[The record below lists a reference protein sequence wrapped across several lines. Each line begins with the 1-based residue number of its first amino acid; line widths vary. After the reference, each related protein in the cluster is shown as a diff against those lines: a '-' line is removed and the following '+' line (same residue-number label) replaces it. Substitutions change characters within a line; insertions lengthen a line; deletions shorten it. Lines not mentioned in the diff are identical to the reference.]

1 MKTKKIIA
9 LLACLCLTTGCASA
23 AFAETVPTA
32 PSMTARAGDPAA
44 SRLSLS
50 DLVAQEILT
59 QETADAITA
68 YLTENPITPPDGQPD
83 EAANG
88 QQPGGGSDAQ
98 QPGNAPSG
106 ENTQQPDGNGQ
117 QPNGAPGGQPGEAP
131 NGQQPGGSSDA
142 QQPGNSSDAQQ
153 PSGQPDGAPNGQP
166 AEAPNGQPA
175 EAPNGQQPDGGSD
188 AQQPG
193 NAPSGENTQQPDG
206 NGQQPDGGSDAQQPG
221 NSSDAQQPSGQ
232 PAEAPNGQQPDGG
245 SDAQQPGNAP
255 SGENTQQPDGNGQ
268 QPNGAPGGQPGE
280 APNGQQPGGSSDA
293 QQPGGTPD
301 GQPGFSA
308 DAVDRLALEVL
319 LENEIITQDEYDAI
333 AALLPEDSENGMPSG
348 QQPGSAPGGQPGNGT
363 PDGGAPGGAPGG
375 MSGQPDSY
383 DAARSLS
390 EDAAI
395 SGETLESTGTDENA
409 LLVTG
414 GTVSVDGATVTRA
427 SDDST
432 GGDASSFYGVGAA
445 ILVTGGTVSVDGAT
459 VTRASDDS
467 AGDDAS
473 SFYGVG
479 AAILATGG
487 TLTVSNS
494 EITTDANGGAG
505 VFAYGDAVVTV
516 SDATIATSKD
526 TSGGVHVA
534 GGGTLYASDLTVTT
548 EGASSAAV
556 RSDRGG
562 GTLVVD
568 GGSYTASGSG
578 SPAVYVTADVTLSN
592 AALTATGSE
601 ALCLEGLNSVLLT
614 DCDLT
619 GDMPDQDQNDTTW
632 TVILY
637 QSMSGDSEVGK
648 GTFTMEG
655 GSLTSL
661 NGGLFYTTNT
671 ESEFSLRNVTLT
683 ADDDSEFLLRCT
695 GNANRRDWGQTGAN
709 GADCTFTAA
718 EQTMDGDVIWDS
730 ISNLGLNLT
739 EGSVL
744 TGAILDD
751 ESCAGEGGD
760 GACALTIDAASKW
773 IVTGDSVLTTLSCD
787 GEIVDADGRA
797 VTLAAS
803 DGTVLSEG
811 TSACTVTIL
820 SGELA

>member
-9 LLACLCLTTGCASA
+9 LFACLCLTTGCASA

-32 PSMTARAGDPAA
+32 PSMTAPAGDPAA
-44 SRLSLS
+44 NRLSLS
-50 DLVAQEILT
+50 DLVAQGIIT

-68 YLTENPITPPDGQPD
+68 YLTENPITPPDGQPGG
-83 EAANG
+83 APNG
-88 QQPGGGSDAQ
+88 QQPGGSSDAQ

-106 ENTQQPDGNGQ
+106 ENTQQPGGNGQ

-131 NGQQPGGSSDA
+131 NGQQPGG
-142 QQPGNSSDAQQ
+142 
-153 PSGQPDGAPNGQP
+153 NG
-166 AEAPNGQPA
+166 
-175 EAPNGQQPDGGSD
+175 
-188 AQQPG
+188 
-193 NAPSGENTQQPDG
+193 
-206 NGQQPDGGSDAQQPG
+206 
-221 NSSDAQQPSGQ
+221 
-232 PAEAPNGQQPDGG
+232 
-245 SDAQQPGNAP
+245 
-255 SGENTQQPDGNGQ
+255 
-268 QPNGAPGGQPGE
+268 
-280 APNGQQPGGSSDA
+280 QPGGS
-293 QQPGGTPD
+293 T
-301 GQPGFSA
+301 
-308 DAVDRLALEVL
+308 DAVDLLTLETL

-333 AALLPEDSENGMPSG
+333 AALLPEDSGNGML
-348 QQPGSAPGGQPGNGT
+348 GSAPDGQPGNGGSSDAQQ
-363 PDGGAPGGAPGG
+363 PGGAPDGQPGG

-395 SGETLESTGTDENA
+395 SGETIESTGTDENA

-414 GTVSVDGATVTRA
+414 GAVSVDGATVTRA

-445 ILVTGGTVSVDGAT
+445 IL
-459 VTRASDDS
+459 
-467 AGDDAS
+467 
-473 SFYGVG
+473 
-479 AAILATGG
+479 ATGG

-494 EITTDANGGAG
+494 TITTDANGGAG

-516 SDATIATSKD
+516 SDATISTSGD

-534 GGGTLYASDLTVTT
+534 GGGALYASNLTVTT

-568 GGSYTASGSG
+568 GGSYAASGSG

-648 GTFTMEG
+648 GAFTMEG

-683 ADDDSEFLLRCT
+683 AADDSEFLLRCT
-695 GNANRRDWGQTGAN
+695 GNANRRGWGQTGAN

-730 ISNLGLNLT
+730 ISNLSLNLT

-787 GEIVDADGRA
+787 GEIVDADGSA

-811 TSACTVTIL
+811 TSAYTVTIL

>member
-9 LLACLCLTTGCASA
+9 LFACLCLTTGCASA

-32 PSMTARAGDPAA
+32 PSMTAPAGDPAA
-44 SRLSLS
+44 NRLSLS
-50 DLVAQEILT
+50 DLVAQGIIT

-68 YLTENPITPPDGQPD
+68 YLTENPITPPDGQPGGAPNGQQPNGNGQQPNGAPGGQPG
-83 EAANG
+83 EVPNG
-88 QQPGGGSDAQ
+88 QQPGGSSDAQ
-98 QPGNAPSG
+98 QPGNAPSGENTQQPDGNGQQPNGAPGGQPGGAPNGQQPGGSSDAQQSGNAPSG

-131 NGQQPGGSSDA
+131 NGQQPGG
-142 QQPGNSSDAQQ
+142 
-153 PSGQPDGAPNGQP
+153 NGL
-166 AEAPNGQPA
+166 
-175 EAPNGQQPDGGSD
+175 
-188 AQQPG
+188 
-193 NAPSGENTQQPDG
+193 
-206 NGQQPDGGSDAQQPG
+206 
-221 NSSDAQQPSGQ
+221 
-232 PAEAPNGQQPDGG
+232 
-245 SDAQQPGNAP
+245 
-255 SGENTQQPDGNGQ
+255 
-268 QPNGAPGGQPGE
+268 
-280 APNGQQPGGSSDA
+280 
-293 QQPGGTPD
+293 
-301 GQPGFSA
+301 PGFST
-308 DAVDRLALEVL
+308 DAVDLLTLETL

-333 AALLPEDSENGMPSG
+333 AALLPEDSGNGMPG
-348 QQPGSAPGGQPGNGT
+348 GAPDGQPGNGGSSDAQQ
-363 PDGGAPGGAPGG
+363 PGGAPDGQPGG

-383 DAARSLS
+383 DAVRSLS

-395 SGETLESTGTDENA
+395 SGETIESTGTDENA

-445 ILVTGGTVSVDGAT
+445 IL
-459 VTRASDDS
+459 
-467 AGDDAS
+467 
-473 SFYGVG
+473 
-479 AAILATGG
+479 ATGG
-487 TLTVSNS
+487 TLTFSNS
-494 EITTDANGGAG
+494 TITTDANGGAG

-516 SDATIATSKD
+516 SDATIATSKG

-534 GGGTLYASDLTVTT
+534 GGGALYASNLTVTT
-548 EGASSAAV
+548 EGASSATV

-683 ADDDSEFLLRCT
+683 AADDSEFLLRCT
-695 GNANRRDWGQTGAN
+695 GNANQRGWGQTGAN
-709 GADCTFTAA
+709 GADCTFIAA

-730 ISNLGLNLT
+730 ISNLSLNLT

-760 GACALTIDAASKW
+760 GACALTIDATSKW

-787 GEIVDADGRA
+787 GEIVDADGSA

-820 SGELA
+820 SGEMA

>member
-9 LLACLCLTTGCASA
+9 LFACLCLTTGCASA

-32 PSMTARAGDPAA
+32 PSMTAPAGDPAA
-44 SRLSLS
+44 NRLSLS
-50 DLVAQEILT
+50 DLVAQGIIT

-68 YLTENPITPPDGQPD
+68 YLTENPITPPDGQP
-83 EAANG
+83 G
-88 QQPGGGSDAQ
+88 
-98 QPGNAPSG
+98 
-106 ENTQQPDGNGQ
+106 
-117 QPNGAPGGQPGEAP
+117 
-131 NGQQPGGSSDA
+131 
-142 QQPGNSSDAQQ
+142 
-153 PSGQPDGAPNGQP
+153 GAPN
-166 AEAPNGQPA
+166 
-175 EAPNGQQPDGGSD
+175 
-188 AQQPG
+188 
-193 NAPSGENTQQPDG
+193 
-206 NGQQPDGGSDAQQPG
+206 
-221 NSSDAQQPSGQ
+221 
-232 PAEAPNGQQPDGG
+232 
-245 SDAQQPGNAP
+245 
-255 SGENTQQPDGNGQ
+255 
-268 QPNGAPGGQPGE
+268 GQPGE

-293 QQPGGTPD
+293 QQPGGAPD
-301 GQPGFSA
+301 DQPGFST
-308 DAVDRLALEVL
+308 DAVDRFTLEAL

-333 AALLPEDSENGMPSG
+333 AALLPEDSGNGMPGG

-363 PDGGAPGGAPGG
+363 PDGGAPGG

-395 SGETLESTGTDENA
+395 SGETIESTGTDENA

-445 ILVTGGTVSVDGAT
+445 IL
-459 VTRASDDS
+459 
-467 AGDDAS
+467 
-473 SFYGVG
+473 
-479 AAILATGG
+479 ATGG

-494 EITTDANGGAG
+494 TITTDANGGAG

-516 SDATIATSKD
+516 SGATISTSGD

-534 GGGTLYASDLTVTT
+534 GGGALYASNLTVTT

-683 ADDDSEFLLRCT
+683 AADDSEFLLRCT
-695 GNANRRDWGQTGAN
+695 GNANQRGWGQTGAN

-718 EQTMDGDVIWDS
+718 EQTMDGNVIWDS
-730 ISNLGLNLT
+730 ISNLDLNLT

-787 GEIVDADGRA
+787 GEIVDTDGRA

-811 TSACTVTIL
+811 TSAYTVTVL

>member
-9 LLACLCLTTGCASA
+9 LFACLCLTTGCASA

-32 PSMTARAGDPAA
+32 PSMTAPAGDPAA
-44 SRLSLS
+44 NRLSLS
-50 DLVAQEILT
+50 DLVAQGIIT

-68 YLTENPITPPDGQPD
+68 YLTENPITPPNGQPGGAPNGQQPG
-83 EAANG
+83 EAPNG
-88 QQPGGGSDAQ
+88 QQPGGSSDAQ

-142 QQPGNSSDAQQ
+142 QQPGNV
-153 PSGQPDGAPNGQP
+153 
-166 AEAPNGQPA
+166 
-175 EAPNGQQPDGGSD
+175 
-188 AQQPG
+188 
-193 NAPSGENTQQPDG
+193 PSGENP
-206 NGQQPDGGSDAQQPG
+206 QQPG
-221 NSSDAQQPSGQ
+221 
-232 PAEAPNGQQPDGG
+232 
-245 SDAQQPGNAP
+245 
-255 SGENTQQPDGNGQ
+255 GNGQ

-293 QQPGGTPD
+293 QQPGGAPD
-301 GQPGFSA
+301 GGQPGFST
-308 DAVDRLALEVL
+308 DAVDLLTLETL

-333 AALLPEDSENGMPSG
+333 AALLPEDSGNGM
-348 QQPGSAPGGQPGNGT
+348 PGSAPNGQPGNGGSSDAQQ
-363 PDGGAPGGAPGG
+363 PGGAPDGQPSGMSGQPGG

-395 SGETLESTGTDENA
+395 SGETIESTGTDENA

-414 GTVSVDGATVTRA
+414 GTISVDGATVTRA

-445 ILVTGGTVSVDGAT
+445 IL
-459 VTRASDDS
+459 
-467 AGDDAS
+467 
-473 SFYGVG
+473 
-479 AAILATGG
+479 ATGG

-494 EITTDANGGAG
+494 TITTDANGGAG

-534 GGGTLYASDLTVTT
+534 GGGALCASNLTVTT

-683 ADDDSEFLLRCT
+683 AADDSEFLLRCT
-695 GNANRRDWGQTGAN
+695 GNANRRGWGQTGAN

-760 GACALTIDAASKW
+760 GACALTIDATSKW

-787 GEIVDADGRA
+787 GEIVDADGSA

-811 TSACTVTIL
+811 TSTCTVTIL
-820 SGELA
+820 SGKLA

>member
-9 LLACLCLTTGCASA
+9 LFACLCLTTGCASA

-32 PSMTARAGDPAA
+32 PSMTAPAGDPAA
-44 SRLSLS
+44 NRLSLS
-50 DLVAQEILT
+50 DLVAQGIIT

-68 YLTENPITPPDGQPD
+68 YLTENPITPP
-83 EAANG
+83 N
-88 QQPGGGSDAQ
+88 
-98 QPGNAPSG
+98 
-106 ENTQQPDGNGQ
+106 
-117 QPNGAPGGQPGEAP
+117 GQPG
-131 NGQQPGGSSDA
+131 
-142 QQPGNSSDAQQ
+142 
-153 PSGQPDGAPNGQP
+153 GAPNGR
-166 AEAPNGQPA
+166 
-175 EAPNGQQPDGGSD
+175 
-188 AQQPG
+188 
-193 NAPSGENTQQPDG
+193 
-206 NGQQPDGGSDAQQPG
+206 
-221 NSSDAQQPSGQ
+221 
-232 PAEAPNGQQPDGG
+232 
-245 SDAQQPGNAP
+245 
-255 SGENTQQPDGNGQ
+255 
-268 QPNGAPGGQPGE
+268 PGE

-293 QQPGGTPD
+293 QQPGGAPD
-301 GQPGFSA
+301 GQPGFST
-308 DAVDRLALEVL
+308 DAVDRFTLEAL

-333 AALLPEDSENGMPSG
+333 AALLPEDSGNGM
-348 QQPGSAPGGQPGNGT
+348 PGGQPGNGGSSDAQQPGGA
-363 PDGGAPGGAPGG
+363 PDGAPGGQPGG

-395 SGETLESTGTDENA
+395 SGETIESTGTDENA

-432 GGDASSFYGVGAA
+432 GG
-445 ILVTGGTVSVDGAT
+445 
-459 VTRASDDS
+459 
-467 AGDDAS
+467 DAS

-534 GGGTLYASDLTVTT
+534 GGGALYASNLTVTT

-683 ADDDSEFLLRCT
+683 AADDSEFLLRCT
-695 GNANRRDWGQTGAN
+695 GNANQRGWGQTGAN
-709 GADCTFTAA
+709 GADCTFSAA

-730 ISNLGLNLT
+730 ISNLSLNLT

-787 GEIVDADGRA
+787 GEIVDADGSA

-811 TSACTVTIL
+811 TSAYTVTVL

>member
-9 LLACLCLTTGCASA
+9 LFACLCLTTGCASA

-32 PSMTARAGDPAA
+32 PSMTAPAGDPAA
-44 SRLSLS
+44 NRLSLS
-50 DLVAQEILT
+50 DLVAQGIIT
-59 QETADAITA
+59 QETADAITE
-68 YLTENPITPPDGQPD
+68 YLTENPITPPDGQP
-83 EAANG
+83 
-88 QQPGGGSDAQ
+88 GGG
-98 QPGNAPSG
+98 AP
-106 ENTQQPDGNGQ
+106 N
-117 QPNGAPGGQPGEAP
+117 GQPGEAP
-131 NGQQPGGSSDA
+131 NGQQPDGGSSGENA
-142 QQPGNSSDAQQ
+142 QQPGD
-153 PSGQPDGAPNGQP
+153 
-166 AEAPNGQPA
+166 
-175 EAPNGQQPDGGSD
+175 
-188 AQQPG
+188 
-193 NAPSGENTQQPDG
+193 APS
-206 NGQQPDGGSDAQQPG
+206 
-221 NSSDAQQPSGQ
+221 
-232 PAEAPNGQQPDGG
+232 
-245 SDAQQPGNAP
+245 
-255 SGENTQQPDGNGQ
+255 
-268 QPNGAPGGQPGE
+268 GQPGE
-280 APNGQQPGGSSDA
+280 APNGQQPNGSSGENA
-293 QQPGGTPD
+293 QQPGDAPD
-301 GQPGFSA
+301 GQPGFST
-308 DAVDRLALEVL
+308 DAVDRFTLEIL

-333 AALLPEDSENGMPSG
+333 AALLPEDSGNGM
-348 QQPGSAPGGQPGNGT
+348 PGSAPDGQPDNGGSSDAQQPGGA
-363 PDGGAPGGAPGG
+363 PDGSAPDGQPGGAPGGQPGG

-383 DAARSLS
+383 DAVQSLS

-395 SGETLESTGTDENA
+395 SGETIESTGTDENA
-409 LLVTG
+409 LLITG
-414 GTVSVDGATVTRA
+414 GTVTADNATVTRA
-427 SDDST
+427 SEDST
-432 GGDASSFYGVGAA
+432 GG
-445 ILVTGGTVSVDGAT
+445 
-459 VTRASDDS
+459 
-467 AGDDAS
+467 DAS

-516 SDATIATSKD
+516 SDTTVSTSKD

-534 GGGTLYASDLTVTT
+534 GGGTLYANNLTVTT

-568 GGSYTASGSG
+568 GGSYTSSGSG

-601 ALCLEGLNSVLLT
+601 ALCLEGLNSVSLT

-683 ADDDSEFLLRCT
+683 AADDSEFLLRCT
-695 GNANRRDWGQTGAN
+695 GNANQRGWGQTGAN

-730 ISNLGLNLT
+730 ISNLDLNLT

-760 GACALTIDAASKW
+760 GACELTIDATSKW
-773 IVTGDSVLTTLSCD
+773 IVTGDSVLTTLSCA
-787 GEIVDADGRA
+787 GEIVDADGNA
-797 VTLAAS
+797 VTLIAS

-811 TSACTVTIL
+811 TSAYTVTVL

>member
-1 MKTKKIIA
+1 MKTKKLIA
-9 LLACLCLTTGCASA
+9 LFACLCLTTGCASA

-32 PSMTARAGDPAA
+32 PSMTAPAGDPAA
-44 SRLSLS
+44 NRLSLS
-50 DLVAQEILT
+50 DLVAQGIIT

-68 YLTENPITPPDGQPD
+68 YLTENPITPPDGQPGGAPNGQPG
-83 EAANG
+83 EAPNG
-88 QQPGGGSDAQ
+88 QQPNGSSDAQ
-98 QPGNAPSG
+98 QPGENA
-106 ENTQQPDGNGQ
+106 QQPG
-117 QPNGAPGGQPGEAP
+117 GAPGGQPGEAP

-142 QQPGNSSDAQQ
+142 QQPGENAQQ
-153 PSGQPDGAPNGQP
+153 LGGA
-166 AEAPNGQPA
+166 
-175 EAPNGQQPDGGSD
+175 
-188 AQQPG
+188 
-193 NAPSGENTQQPDG
+193 
-206 NGQQPDGGSDAQQPG
+206 
-221 NSSDAQQPSGQ
+221 
-232 PAEAPNGQQPDGG
+232 
-245 SDAQQPGNAP
+245 
-255 SGENTQQPDGNGQ
+255 
-268 QPNGAPGGQPGE
+268 
-280 APNGQQPGGSSDA
+280 
-293 QQPGGTPD
+293 PD
-301 GQPGFSA
+301 GQPGFST
-308 DAVDRLALEVL
+308 DAVDRFTFEAL
-319 LENEIITQDEYDAI
+319 LENEIITQNEYDAI
-333 AALLPEDSENGMPSG
+333 AALLPEDSGSGMPG
-348 QQPGSAPGGQPGNGT
+348 GAPDSQPGNGGSSDAQQ
-363 PDGGAPGGAPGG
+363 PGGAPGGQPGG

-395 SGETLESTGTDENA
+395 SGETIESTGTDENA

-445 ILVTGGTVSVDGAT
+445 IL
-459 VTRASDDS
+459 
-467 AGDDAS
+467 
-473 SFYGVG
+473 
-479 AAILATGG
+479 ATGG
-487 TLTVSNS
+487 TLTVSDS

-516 SDATIATSKD
+516 SDTTISTSKD

-534 GGGTLYASDLTVTT
+534 GGGALYASNLTVTT

-683 ADDDSEFLLRCT
+683 AADDSEFLLRCT
-695 GNANRRDWGQTGAN
+695 GNANRRGWGQTGAN
-709 GADCTFTAA
+709 GADCTFTVA

-730 ISNLGLNLT
+730 ISNLDLNLT

-797 VTLAAS
+797 VPLAAS

-811 TSACTVTIL
+811 TSAYTVTIL

>member
-9 LLACLCLTTGCASA
+9 LFACLCLTTGCASA

-50 DLVAQEILT
+50 DLVAQGIIT

-68 YLTENPITPPDGQPD
+68 YLTEIPITPPDGQPGGAPNGQPG
-83 EAANG
+83 EVPNG
-88 QQPGGGSDAQ
+88 QQPGGSSDAQ
-98 QPGNAPSG
+98 QSGNAPSG

-142 QQPGNSSDAQQ
+142 QQ
-153 PSGQPDGAPNGQP
+153 
-166 AEAPNGQPA
+166 
-175 EAPNGQQPDGGSD
+175 
-188 AQQPG
+188 
-193 NAPSGENTQQPDG
+193 SGEN
-206 NGQQPDGGSDAQQPG
+206 
-221 NSSDAQQPSGQ
+221 
-232 PAEAPNGQQPDGG
+232 
-245 SDAQQPGNAP
+245 
-255 SGENTQQPDGNGQ
+255 
-268 QPNGAPGGQPGE
+268 
-280 APNGQQPGGSSDA
+280 A
-293 QQPGGTPD
+293 QQPGGAPD
-301 GQPGFSA
+301 GGLPGFST
-308 DAVDRLALEVL
+308 DAVDLLTLEAL
-319 LENEIITQDEYDAI
+319 LENEIITQDEYDTI
-333 AALLPEDSENGMPSG
+333 AALLPEDSGNGM
-348 QQPGSAPGGQPGNGT
+348 PGSAPDGQ
-363 PDGGAPGGAPGG
+363 PGG

-395 SGETLESTGTDENA
+395 SGETIESTGTDENA

-414 GTVSVDGATVTRA
+414 GAVSVDGATVTRA

-445 ILVTGGTVSVDGAT
+445 IL
-459 VTRASDDS
+459 
-467 AGDDAS
+467 
-473 SFYGVG
+473 
-479 AAILATGG
+479 ATGG

-494 EITTDANGGAG
+494 TITTDANGGAG

-516 SDATIATSKD
+516 SDATISTSGD

-534 GGGTLYASDLTVTT
+534 GGGALYASNLTVTT

-637 QSMSGDSEVGK
+637 QSMSGDSELGK

-683 ADDDSEFLLRCT
+683 AADDSEFLLRCT
-695 GNANRRDWGQTGAN
+695 GNANRRGWGQTGAN

-730 ISNLGLNLT
+730 ISNLSLNLT

-787 GEIVDADGRA
+787 GEIVDADGSA

-811 TSACTVTIL
+811 TSAYTVTVL

>member
-9 LLACLCLTTGCASA
+9 LFACLCLTTGCASA

-32 PSMTARAGDPAA
+32 PSMTAPAGDPAA
-44 SRLSLS
+44 NRLSLS
-50 DLVAQEILT
+50 DLVAQGIIT

-68 YLTENPITPPDGQPD
+68 YLTENPITPPDGQPGG
-83 EAANG
+83 APNG
-88 QQPGGGSDAQ
+88 QQPGGSSDAQ

-142 QQPGNSSDAQQ
+142 QQPGNV
-153 PSGQPDGAPNGQP
+153 
-166 AEAPNGQPA
+166 
-175 EAPNGQQPDGGSD
+175 
-188 AQQPG
+188 
-193 NAPSGENTQQPDG
+193 PSGENTQQPG
-206 NGQQPDGGSDAQQPG
+206 
-221 NSSDAQQPSGQ
+221 
-232 PAEAPNGQQPDGG
+232 
-245 SDAQQPGNAP
+245 
-255 SGENTQQPDGNGQ
+255 GNGQ

-293 QQPGGTPD
+293 QQPGSAPD
-301 GQPGFSA
+301 GGQPGFST
-308 DAVDRLALEVL
+308 DAVDLLTLETL

-333 AALLPEDSENGMPSG
+333 AALLPEDSGNGMPG
-348 QQPGSAPGGQPGNGT
+348 GAPDGQPGGA
-363 PDGGAPGGAPGG
+363 PDGQPGG

-395 SGETLESTGTDENA
+395 SGETIESTGTDENA

-414 GTVSVDGATVTRA
+414 GA
-427 SDDST
+427 
-432 GGDASSFYGVGAA
+432 
-445 ILVTGGTVSVDGAT
+445 VSVDGAT

-467 AGDDAS
+467 AGGDAS
-473 SFYGVG
+473 SFYGAG

-494 EITTDANGGAG
+494 TITTDANGGAG

-516 SDATIATSKD
+516 SDATISTSGD
-526 TSGGVHVA
+526 ASGGVHVA
-534 GGGTLYASDLTVTT
+534 GGGVLYASNLIVTT

-695 GNANRRDWGQTGAN
+695 GNANRRGWGQTGAN

-730 ISNLGLNLT
+730 ISNLSLNLT

-760 GACALTIDAASKW
+760 GACALTIDATSKW

-811 TSACTVTIL
+811 TSAYTVTIL
-820 SGELA
+820 SGEMA

>member
-9 LLACLCLTTGCASA
+9 LFACLCLTTGCASA

-32 PSMTARAGDPAA
+32 PSMTAPAGDPAA
-44 SRLSLS
+44 NRLSLS
-50 DLVAQEILT
+50 DLVAQGIIT

-68 YLTENPITPPDGQPD
+68 YLTENPITPPDGQP
-83 EAANG
+83 G
-88 QQPGGGSDAQ
+88 
-98 QPGNAPSG
+98 
-106 ENTQQPDGNGQ
+106 
-117 QPNGAPGGQPGEAP
+117 GAPNGQPGEAP
-131 NGQQPGGSSDA
+131 NGQQPDGGSSDA
-142 QQPGNSSDAQQ
+142 QQPGD
-153 PSGQPDGAPNGQP
+153 
-166 AEAPNGQPA
+166 
-175 EAPNGQQPDGGSD
+175 
-188 AQQPG
+188 
-193 NAPSGENTQQPDG
+193 APSGENG
-206 NGQQPDGGSDAQQPG
+206 
-221 NSSDAQQPSGQ
+221 QQPSG
-232 PAEAPNGQQPDGG
+232 APN
-245 SDAQQPGNAP
+245 
-255 SGENTQQPDGNGQ
+255 
-268 QPNGAPGGQPGE
+268 GQPGE
-280 APNGQQPGGSSDA
+280 APNGQQPDGSSGENA
-293 QQPGGTPD
+293 QQPGGAPD
-301 GQPGFSA
+301 GQPGFST
-308 DAVDRLALEVL
+308 DAVDRFTLEAL

-333 AALLPEDSENGMPSG
+333 AALLPEDSGNGMP
-348 QQPGSAPGGQPGNGT
+348 
-363 PDGGAPGGAPGG
+363 GGAPGGMPGG

-383 DAARSLS
+383 DAVQSLS
-390 EDAAI
+390 EDAAL

-414 GTVSVDGATVTRA
+414 GTVSVDSATVTRA

-445 ILVTGGTVSVDGAT
+445 IL
-459 VTRASDDS
+459 
-467 AGDDAS
+467 
-473 SFYGVG
+473 
-479 AAILATGG
+479 ATGG
-487 TLTVSNS
+487 TLTVSDS

-516 SDATIATSKD
+516 SDTTIATSKD

-534 GGGTLYASDLTVTT
+534 GGGTLYANNLTVTT

-568 GGSYTASGSG
+568 GGSYTSSGSG

-601 ALCLEGLNSVLLT
+601 ALCLEGLNSVSLT

-683 ADDDSEFLLRCT
+683 AADDSEFLLRCT
-695 GNANRRDWGQTGAN
+695 GNANRRGWGQTGAN

-730 ISNLGLNLT
+730 ISNLDLNLT

-760 GACALTIDAASKW
+760 GACELTIDATSKW
-773 IVTGDSVLTTLSCD
+773 IVTGDSVLTTLSCA
-787 GEIVDADGRA
+787 GEIVDADGNA
-797 VTLAAS
+797 VTLIAS

-811 TSACTVTIL
+811 TSAYTVTVL

>member
-9 LLACLCLTTGCASA
+9 LFACLCLTTGCASA

-32 PSMTARAGDPAA
+32 PSMTAPAGDPAA
-44 SRLSLS
+44 NRLSLS
-50 DLVAQEILT
+50 DLVAQGIIT

-68 YLTENPITPPDGQPD
+68 YLTENPITPPNGQPGG
-83 EAANG
+83 APNG
-88 QQPGGGSDAQ
+88 QQPGGSSDAQ
-98 QPGNAPSG
+98 QPDNAPSG

-117 QPNGAPGGQPGEAP
+117 QPNGAPDGQPGEAP
-131 NGQQPGGSSDA
+131 NGQQPDGSSDA
-142 QQPGNSSDAQQ
+142 QQPG
-153 PSGQPDGAPNGQP
+153 
-166 AEAPNGQPA
+166 
-175 EAPNGQQPDGGSD
+175 
-188 AQQPG
+188 
-193 NAPSGENTQQPDG
+193 EN
-206 NGQQPDGGSDAQQPG
+206 
-221 NSSDAQQPSGQ
+221 
-232 PAEAPNGQQPDGG
+232 
-245 SDAQQPGNAP
+245 
-255 SGENTQQPDGNGQ
+255 
-268 QPNGAPGGQPGE
+268 
-280 APNGQQPGGSSDA
+280 A
-293 QQPGGTPD
+293 QQPGGAPD
-301 GQPGFSA
+301 GQPGFST
-308 DAVDRLALEVL
+308 DAVDRFTLEAL

-333 AALLPEDSENGMPSG
+333 AALLPEDSGNGM
-348 QQPGSAPGGQPGNGT
+348 PGGQPGNGGSS
-363 PDGGAPGGAPGG
+363 DAQQLGGAPGGQPGG

-383 DAARSLS
+383 DAVRSLS
-390 EDAAI
+390 EEAAI
-395 SGETLESTGTDENA
+395 SGEILESTGTDENA

-414 GTVSVDGATVTRA
+414 GAVSVDGATVTRA

-445 ILVTGGTVSVDGAT
+445 ILAT
-459 VTRASDDS
+459 S
-467 AGDDAS
+467 
-473 SFYGVG
+473 
-479 AAILATGG
+479 G

-494 EITTDANGGAG
+494 TITTDANGGAG

-516 SDATIATSKD
+516 SDATISTSKD

-534 GGGTLYASDLTVTT
+534 GGGALYASNLTVTT

-683 ADDDSEFLLRCT
+683 AAADSEFLLRCT
-695 GNANRRDWGQTGAN
+695 GNANRRGWGQTGAN

-730 ISNLGLNLT
+730 ISNLSLNLT

-787 GEIVDADGRA
+787 GEIVDADGSA

-803 DGTVLSEG
+803 DGPVLSEG
-811 TSACTVTIL
+811 PSAYTVTVL

>member
-9 LLACLCLTTGCASA
+9 LFACLCLTTGCASA

-32 PSMTARAGDPAA
+32 PSMTAPAGDPAA
-44 SRLSLS
+44 NRLSLS
-50 DLVAQEILT
+50 DLVAQGIIT
-59 QETADAITA
+59 QETADAITE
-68 YLTENPITPPDGQPD
+68 YLTENPITPPDGQP
-83 EAANG
+83 
-88 QQPGGGSDAQ
+88 GGG
-98 QPGNAPSG
+98 AP
-106 ENTQQPDGNGQ
+106 N
-117 QPNGAPGGQPGEAP
+117 GQPGEAP
-131 NGQQPGGSSDA
+131 NGQQPDGGSSGENA
-142 QQPGNSSDAQQ
+142 QQPGD
-153 PSGQPDGAPNGQP
+153 
-166 AEAPNGQPA
+166 
-175 EAPNGQQPDGGSD
+175 
-188 AQQPG
+188 
-193 NAPSGENTQQPDG
+193 APS
-206 NGQQPDGGSDAQQPG
+206 
-221 NSSDAQQPSGQ
+221 
-232 PAEAPNGQQPDGG
+232 
-245 SDAQQPGNAP
+245 
-255 SGENTQQPDGNGQ
+255 
-268 QPNGAPGGQPGE
+268 GQPGE
-280 APNGQQPGGSSDA
+280 APNGQQPNGSSGENA
-293 QQPGGTPD
+293 QQPGDAPD
-301 GQPGFSA
+301 GQPGFST
-308 DAVDRLALEVL
+308 DAVDRFTLEIL

-333 AALLPEDSENGMPSG
+333 AALLPEDSGNGM
-348 QQPGSAPGGQPGNGT
+348 PGSAPGGQ
-363 PDGGAPGGAPGG
+363 PGG

-383 DAARSLS
+383 DAVQSLS

-395 SGETLESTGTDENA
+395 SGETIESTGTDENA
-409 LLVTG
+409 LLITG
-414 GTVSVDGATVTRA
+414 GTVTADNATVTRA
-427 SDDST
+427 SEDST
-432 GGDASSFYGVGAA
+432 GG
-445 ILVTGGTVSVDGAT
+445 
-459 VTRASDDS
+459 
-467 AGDDAS
+467 DAS

-516 SDATIATSKD
+516 SDTTVSTSKD

-534 GGGTLYASDLTVTT
+534 GGGTLYANNLTVTT

-601 ALCLEGLNSVLLT
+601 ALCLEGLNSVSLT

-683 ADDDSEFLLRCT
+683 AADDSEFLLRCT
-695 GNANRRDWGQTGAN
+695 GNANQRGWGQTGAN

-730 ISNLGLNLT
+730 ISNLDLNLT

-760 GACALTIDAASKW
+760 GACALTIDATSKW
-773 IVTGDSVLTTLSCD
+773 IVTGDSVLTTLSCA
-787 GEIVDADGRA
+787 GEIVDADGNA
-797 VTLAAS
+797 VTLIAS

-811 TSACTVTIL
+811 TSAYTVTVL

>member
-9 LLACLCLTTGCASA
+9 LFACLCLTTGCASA

-32 PSMTARAGDPAA
+32 PSMTAPAGDPAA
-44 SRLSLS
+44 NRLSLS
-50 DLVAQEILT
+50 DLVAQGIIT

-68 YLTENPITPPDGQPD
+68 YLTENPITPPGGQPGGAPNGQPD
-83 EAANG
+83 EVPNG
-88 QQPGGGSDAQ
+88 QQPGGSSDAQ

-142 QQPGNSSDAQQ
+142 QQPGNA
-153 PSGQPDGAPNGQP
+153 
-166 AEAPNGQPA
+166 
-175 EAPNGQQPDGGSD
+175 PDGGL
-188 AQQPG
+188 
-193 NAPSGENTQQPDG
+193 
-206 NGQQPDGGSDAQQPG
+206 
-221 NSSDAQQPSGQ
+221 
-232 PAEAPNGQQPDGG
+232 
-245 SDAQQPGNAP
+245 
-255 SGENTQQPDGNGQ
+255 
-268 QPNGAPGGQPGE
+268 
-280 APNGQQPGGSSDA
+280 
-293 QQPGGTPD
+293 
-301 GQPGFSA
+301 PGFST
-308 DAVDRLALEVL
+308 DAVDLLTLETL

-333 AALLPEDSENGMPSG
+333 AALLPEDSGNGM
-348 QQPGSAPGGQPGNGT
+348 PGSAPDGQ
-363 PDGGAPGGAPGG
+363 PGG

-383 DAARSLS
+383 DATRSLS

-395 SGETLESTGTDENA
+395 SGETIESTGTDENA

-414 GTVSVDGATVTRA
+414 GAVSVDGATVTRA

-445 ILVTGGTVSVDGAT
+445 IL
-459 VTRASDDS
+459 
-467 AGDDAS
+467 
-473 SFYGVG
+473 
-479 AAILATGG
+479 ATGG

-494 EITTDANGGAG
+494 TITTDANGGAG

-534 GGGTLYASDLTVTT
+534 GGGALCASNLTVTT

-683 ADDDSEFLLRCT
+683 AADDSEFLLRCT
-695 GNANRRDWGQTGAN
+695 GNANRRGWGQTGAN

-730 ISNLGLNLT
+730 ISNLSLNLT

-787 GEIVDADGRA
+787 GEIVDADGSA

-811 TSACTVTIL
+811 TSAYTVTVL

>member
-9 LLACLCLTTGCASA
+9 LFACLCLTTGCASA

-50 DLVAQEILT
+50 DLVAQGIIT

-68 YLTENPITPPDGQPD
+68 YLTEIPITPPDGQPGGAPNGQPG
-83 EAANG
+83 EVPNG
-88 QQPGGGSDAQ
+88 QQPGGSSDAQ
-98 QPGNAPSG
+98 QSGNAPSG

-142 QQPGNSSDAQQ
+142 QQ
-153 PSGQPDGAPNGQP
+153 SGAN
-166 AEAPNGQPA
+166 
-175 EAPNGQQPDGGSD
+175 
-188 AQQPG
+188 
-193 NAPSGENTQQPDG
+193 
-206 NGQQPDGGSDAQQPG
+206 
-221 NSSDAQQPSGQ
+221 
-232 PAEAPNGQQPDGG
+232 
-245 SDAQQPGNAP
+245 
-255 SGENTQQPDGNGQ
+255 
-268 QPNGAPGGQPGE
+268 
-280 APNGQQPGGSSDA
+280 A
-293 QQPGGTPD
+293 QQPGGAPD
-301 GQPGFSA
+301 GGLPGFST
-308 DAVDRLALEVL
+308 DAVDLLTLEAL
-319 LENEIITQDEYDAI
+319 LENEIITQDEYDTI
-333 AALLPEDSENGMPSG
+333 AALLPEDSGNGM
-348 QQPGSAPGGQPGNGT
+348 PGSAPDGQ
-363 PDGGAPGGAPGG
+363 PGG

-395 SGETLESTGTDENA
+395 SGETIESTGTDENA

-414 GTVSVDGATVTRA
+414 GAVSVDGATVTRA

-445 ILVTGGTVSVDGAT
+445 IL
-459 VTRASDDS
+459 
-467 AGDDAS
+467 
-473 SFYGVG
+473 
-479 AAILATGG
+479 ATGG

-494 EITTDANGGAG
+494 TITTDANGGAG

-516 SDATIATSKD
+516 SDATNSTSGD

-534 GGGTLYASDLTVTT
+534 GGGALYASNLTVTT

-637 QSMSGDSEVGK
+637 QSMSGDSELGK

-683 ADDDSEFLLRCT
+683 AADDSEFLLRCT
-695 GNANRRDWGQTGAN
+695 GNANRRGWGQTGAN

-730 ISNLGLNLT
+730 ISNLSLNLT

-787 GEIVDADGRA
+787 GEIVDADGSA

-811 TSACTVTIL
+811 TSAYTVTVL

>member
-1 MKTKKIIA
+1 MKTEKIIA
-9 LLACLCLTTGCASA
+9 LFACLCLTTGCASA

-32 PSMTARAGDPAA
+32 PSMTAPAGDPAA
-44 SRLSLS
+44 NRLSLS
-50 DLVAQEILT
+50 DLVAQGIIT

-68 YLTENPITPPDGQPD
+68 YLTENPITPPGGQPGGAPNGQPD
-83 EAANG
+83 EV
-88 QQPGGGSDAQ
+88 
-98 QPGNAPSG
+98 
-106 ENTQQPDGNGQ
+106 
-117 QPNGAPGGQPGEAP
+117 P

-142 QQPGNSSDAQQ
+142 QQPGNA
-153 PSGQPDGAPNGQP
+153 
-166 AEAPNGQPA
+166 
-175 EAPNGQQPDGGSD
+175 PDGGL
-188 AQQPG
+188 
-193 NAPSGENTQQPDG
+193 
-206 NGQQPDGGSDAQQPG
+206 
-221 NSSDAQQPSGQ
+221 
-232 PAEAPNGQQPDGG
+232 
-245 SDAQQPGNAP
+245 
-255 SGENTQQPDGNGQ
+255 
-268 QPNGAPGGQPGE
+268 
-280 APNGQQPGGSSDA
+280 
-293 QQPGGTPD
+293 
-301 GQPGFSA
+301 PGFST
-308 DAVDRLALEVL
+308 DAVDLLTLETL

-333 AALLPEDSENGMPSG
+333 AALLPEDSGNGM
-348 QQPGSAPGGQPGNGT
+348 PGSAPDGQ
-363 PDGGAPGGAPGG
+363 PGG

-383 DAARSLS
+383 DATRSLS

-395 SGETLESTGTDENA
+395 SGETIESTGTDENA

-414 GTVSVDGATVTRA
+414 GAVSVDGATVTRA

-445 ILVTGGTVSVDGAT
+445 IL
-459 VTRASDDS
+459 
-467 AGDDAS
+467 
-473 SFYGVG
+473 
-479 AAILATGG
+479 ATGG

-494 EITTDANGGAG
+494 TITTDANGGAG

-534 GGGTLYASDLTVTT
+534 GGGALCASNLTVTT

-683 ADDDSEFLLRCT
+683 AADDSEFLLRCT
-695 GNANRRDWGQTGAN
+695 GNANRRGWGQTGAN

-730 ISNLGLNLT
+730 ISNLSLNLT

-773 IVTGDSVLTTLSCD
+773 IVTGDSVLTTLSCE
-787 GEIVDADGRA
+787 GEIVDADGSA

-820 SGELA
+820 SGEMA

>member
-1 MKTKKIIA
+1 MKTEKIIA
-9 LLACLCLTTGCASA
+9 LFACLCLTTGCASA

-32 PSMTARAGDPAA
+32 PSMTAPAGDPAA
-44 SRLSLS
+44 NRLSLS
-50 DLVAQEILT
+50 DLVAQGIIT

-68 YLTENPITPPDGQPD
+68 YLTENPITPPDGQPGG
-83 EAANG
+83 APNG
-88 QQPGGGSDAQ
+88 QQPGGSSDAQQSGNAPSGENTQQPDGNGQQPNGAPGGQPGGAPNGQQPGGSSDAQ

-117 QPNGAPGGQPGEAP
+117 QPNGAPGGQPGEVP

-142 QQPGNSSDAQQ
+142 QQPGNA
-153 PSGQPDGAPNGQP
+153 PDG
-166 AEAPNGQPA
+166 
-175 EAPNGQQPDGGSD
+175 
-188 AQQPG
+188 
-193 NAPSGENTQQPDG
+193 
-206 NGQQPDGGSDAQQPG
+206 
-221 NSSDAQQPSGQ
+221 
-232 PAEAPNGQQPDGG
+232 
-245 SDAQQPGNAP
+245 
-255 SGENTQQPDGNGQ
+255 
-268 QPNGAPGGQPGE
+268 
-280 APNGQQPGGSSDA
+280 
-293 QQPGGTPD
+293 
-301 GQPGFSA
+301 GQPGFST
-308 DAVDRLALEVL
+308 DAVDLLTLETL

-333 AALLPEDSENGMPSG
+333 AALLPEDSGNGMPGSAPDG
-348 QQPGSAPGGQPGNGT
+348 QPGNGGSSDAQQPGSAPDGQPGGMS
-363 PDGGAPGGAPGG
+363 GQPGG

-395 SGETLESTGTDENA
+395 SGETIESTGTDENA

-445 ILVTGGTVSVDGAT
+445 IL
-459 VTRASDDS
+459 
-467 AGDDAS
+467 
-473 SFYGVG
+473 
-479 AAILATGG
+479 ATGG

-494 EITTDANGGAG
+494 TITTDSNGGAG

-516 SDATIATSKD
+516 SDATISTSGD

-534 GGGTLYASDLTVTT
+534 GGGALYASNLTVTT

-683 ADDDSEFLLRCT
+683 AADDSEFLLRCT
-695 GNANRRDWGQTGAN
+695 GNANRRGWGQTGAN

-730 ISNLGLNLT
+730 ISNLSLNLT

-773 IVTGDSVLTTLSCD
+773 IVTGDSVLTTLSCN
-787 GEIVDADGRA
+787 GEIVDADGSA

>member
-9 LLACLCLTTGCASA
+9 LFACLCLTTGCASA

-32 PSMTARAGDPAA
+32 PSMTAPAGDPAA
-44 SRLSLS
+44 NRLSLS
-50 DLVAQEILT
+50 DLVAQGIIT

-68 YLTENPITPPDGQPD
+68 YLTENPITPPDGQPG
-83 EAANG
+83 G
-88 QQPGGGSDAQ
+88 QQPGGGAPNGQPGEAPNGQQPDGSSDAQ

-106 ENTQQPDGNGQ
+106 DNGQQPDGNAQ
-117 QPNGAPGGQPGEAP
+117 QPNGAPDGQPGEAP
-131 NGQQPGGSSDA
+131 SSENGQQPGGA
-142 QQPGNSSDAQQ
+142 
-153 PSGQPDGAPNGQP
+153 
-166 AEAPNGQPA
+166 
-175 EAPNGQQPDGGSD
+175 
-188 AQQPG
+188 
-193 NAPSGENTQQPDG
+193 
-206 NGQQPDGGSDAQQPG
+206 
-221 NSSDAQQPSGQ
+221 
-232 PAEAPNGQQPDGG
+232 
-245 SDAQQPGNAP
+245 
-255 SGENTQQPDGNGQ
+255 
-268 QPNGAPGGQPGE
+268 
-280 APNGQQPGGSSDA
+280 
-293 QQPGGTPD
+293 PD
-301 GQPGFSA
+301 GQPGFST
-308 DAVDRLALEVL
+308 DSIDRFTLEAL

-333 AALLPEDSENGMPSG
+333 AALLPEDSGNGMPGG
-348 QQPGSAPGGQPGNGT
+348 QQPGNA
-363 PDGGAPGGAPGG
+363 PDGQPGGAPGG
-375 MSGQPDSY
+375 MPGGMGGQPDSY

-414 GTVSVDGATVTRA
+414 GTVSVDNATVTRA

-445 ILVTGGTVSVDGAT
+445 IL
-459 VTRASDDS
+459 
-467 AGDDAS
+467 
-473 SFYGVG
+473 
-479 AAILATGG
+479 ATGG
-487 TLTVSNS
+487 TLTVSDS
-494 EITTDANGGAG
+494 TITTDANGGAG

-516 SDATIATSKD
+516 SDTTISTSKD

-534 GGGTLYASDLTVTT
+534 GGGTLYANNLTVTT

-568 GGSYTASGSG
+568 GGSYTSSGSG

-683 ADDDSEFLLRCT
+683 AAADSEFLLRCT
-695 GNANRRDWGQTGAN
+695 GNANQRGWGQTGAN

-730 ISNLGLNLT
+730 ISNLDLNLT

-760 GACALTIDAASKW
+760 GACELTIDATSKW

-787 GEIVDADGRA
+787 GEIVDADGNA
-797 VTLAAS
+797 VTLIAS

-811 TSACTVTIL
+811 TSAYTVTVL

>member
-9 LLACLCLTTGCASA
+9 LFACLCLTTGCASA

-32 PSMTARAGDPAA
+32 PSMTAPAGDQAA
-44 SRLSLS
+44 NRLSLS
-50 DLVAQEILT
+50 DLVAQGIIT

-68 YLTENPITPPDGQPD
+68 YLTEIPITSPDGQPGGAPNGQPG
-83 EAANG
+83 EAPNG
-88 QQPGGGSDAQ
+88 QQPGGSSDAQ
-98 QPGNAPSG
+98 QSGNTPSG

-142 QQPGNSSDAQQ
+142 QQPG
-153 PSGQPDGAPNGQP
+153 
-166 AEAPNGQPA
+166 
-175 EAPNGQQPDGGSD
+175 
-188 AQQPG
+188 
-193 NAPSGENTQQPDG
+193 EN
-206 NGQQPDGGSDAQQPG
+206 
-221 NSSDAQQPSGQ
+221 
-232 PAEAPNGQQPDGG
+232 
-245 SDAQQPGNAP
+245 
-255 SGENTQQPDGNGQ
+255 
-268 QPNGAPGGQPGE
+268 
-280 APNGQQPGGSSDA
+280 A
-293 QQPGGTPD
+293 QQPGGAPD
-301 GQPGFSA
+301 GGQPGFST
-308 DAVDRLALEVL
+308 DAVDLLTLEAL

-333 AALLPEDSENGMPSG
+333 AALLPEDSGNGMPGSTPDG
-348 QQPGSAPGGQPGNGT
+348 QPGNGGSSDAQQPGSAPDGQ
-363 PDGGAPGGAPGG
+363 PGG

-383 DAARSLS
+383 DAARALS

-395 SGETLESTGTDENA
+395 SGETIESTGTDENA

-414 GTVSVDGATVTRA
+414 GDISVDGATVTRA

-445 ILVTGGTVSVDGAT
+445 IL
-459 VTRASDDS
+459 
-467 AGDDAS
+467 
-473 SFYGVG
+473 
-479 AAILATGG
+479 ATGG

-494 EITTDANGGAG
+494 TITTDANGGAG

-516 SDATIATSKD
+516 SDATISTSGD

-534 GGGTLYASDLTVTT
+534 GGGALYASNLTVTT

-683 ADDDSEFLLRCT
+683 AADDSEFLLRCT
-695 GNANRRDWGQTGAN
+695 GNANRRGWGQTGAN

-730 ISNLGLNLT
+730 ISNLSLNLT

-787 GEIVDADGRA
+787 GEIVDADGSA

-811 TSACTVTIL
+811 TSAFTVTIL

>member
-9 LLACLCLTTGCASA
+9 LFACLCLTTGCASA

-50 DLVAQEILT
+50 DLVAQGILT

-68 YLTENPITPPDGQPD
+68 YLTENPIAPPNGQPGGSSDAQQSGENTQQPDGNGQQPNGAPGRQPG
-83 EAANG
+83 EAPNG
-88 QQPGGGSDAQ
+88 QQPGGNGQQPNGAPGGQPGEVPNGQQPSGSSDAQ
-98 QPGNAPSG
+98 QPGNVPSG

-131 NGQQPGGSSDA
+131 NGQQPGD
-142 QQPGNSSDAQQ
+142 
-153 PSGQPDGAPNGQP
+153 
-166 AEAPNGQPA
+166 
-175 EAPNGQQPDGGSD
+175 
-188 AQQPG
+188 
-193 NAPSGENTQQPDG
+193 
-206 NGQQPDGGSDAQQPG
+206 
-221 NSSDAQQPSGQ
+221 
-232 PAEAPNGQQPDGG
+232 
-245 SDAQQPGNAP
+245 
-255 SGENTQQPDGNGQ
+255 
-268 QPNGAPGGQPGE
+268 
-280 APNGQQPGGSSDA
+280 SSDA
-293 QQPGGTPD
+293 QQPGGAPND
-301 GQPGFSA
+301 QPGFST
-308 DAVDRLALEVL
+308 DAVDLLTLEAL
-319 LENEIITQDEYDAI
+319 LENEIIAQDEYDAI
-333 AALLPEDSENGMPSG
+333 AALLPEDSGNGMPG
-348 QQPGSAPGGQPGNGT
+348 GAPDDQPGGMSGSSDAQQ
-363 PDGGAPGGAPGG
+363 PGGAPGG
-375 MSGQPDSY
+375 MSDQPDSY

-395 SGETLESTGTDENA
+395 SGETIESTGTDENA

-414 GTVSVDGATVTRA
+414 GAVSVDGATVTRA

-445 ILVTGGTVSVDGAT
+445 IL
-459 VTRASDDS
+459 
-467 AGDDAS
+467 
-473 SFYGVG
+473 
-479 AAILATGG
+479 ATGG
-487 TLTVSNS
+487 TLNVSNS
-494 EITTDANGGAG
+494 TITTDANGGAG

-516 SDATIATSKD
+516 SDATISTSGD

-534 GGGTLYASDLTVTT
+534 GGGALYASNLTVTT

-683 ADDDSEFLLRCT
+683 AADDSEFLLRCT
-695 GNANRRDWGQTGAN
+695 GNANRRGWGQTGAN

-730 ISNLGLNLT
+730 ISNLSLNLT

-744 TGAILDD
+744 TGTILDD

-760 GACALTIDAASKW
+760 GACALTIDATSKW

-787 GEIVDADGRA
+787 GEIVDADGSA

-811 TSACTVTIL
+811 TSAYTVTIL
-820 SGELA
+820 SGEMA

>member
-1 MKTKKIIA
+1 MKTEKIIA
-9 LLACLCLTTGCASA
+9 LFACLCLTTGCASA

-32 PSMTARAGDPAA
+32 PSMTAPAGDPAA
-44 SRLSLS
+44 NRLSLS
-50 DLVAQEILT
+50 DLVAQGIIT

-68 YLTENPITPPDGQPD
+68 YLTEIPITPPDGQP
-83 EAANG
+83 G
-88 QQPGGGSDAQ
+88 
-98 QPGNAPSG
+98 
-106 ENTQQPDGNGQ
+106 
-117 QPNGAPGGQPGEAP
+117 GAPNGQPGEVP

-142 QQPGNSSDAQQ
+142 QQPGSA
-153 PSGQPDGAPNGQP
+153 PDG
-166 AEAPNGQPA
+166 
-175 EAPNGQQPDGGSD
+175 
-188 AQQPG
+188 
-193 NAPSGENTQQPDG
+193 
-206 NGQQPDGGSDAQQPG
+206 
-221 NSSDAQQPSGQ
+221 
-232 PAEAPNGQQPDGG
+232 
-245 SDAQQPGNAP
+245 
-255 SGENTQQPDGNGQ
+255 
-268 QPNGAPGGQPGE
+268 
-280 APNGQQPGGSSDA
+280 
-293 QQPGGTPD
+293 
-301 GQPGFSA
+301 GQPGFST
-308 DAVDRLALEVL
+308 DAVDLLTLEAL

-333 AALLPEDSENGMPSG
+333 AALLPEDSGNGM
-348 QQPGSAPGGQPGNGT
+348 PGSAPDGQ
-363 PDGGAPGGAPGG
+363 PGG

-395 SGETLESTGTDENA
+395 SGETIESTGTDENA

-414 GTVSVDGATVTRA
+414 GAVSVDGATVTRA

-445 ILVTGGTVSVDGAT
+445 IL
-459 VTRASDDS
+459 
-467 AGDDAS
+467 
-473 SFYGVG
+473 
-479 AAILATGG
+479 AIGG

-494 EITTDANGGAG
+494 TITTDANGGAG

-516 SDATIATSKD
+516 SDATISTSGD
-526 TSGGVHVA
+526 ASGGVHVA
-534 GGGTLYASDLTVTT
+534 GGGALYASNLTVTT

-568 GGSYTASGSG
+568 GGSYTASGAG

-671 ESEFSLRNVTLT
+671 ESEFSLCNVTLT
-683 ADDDSEFLLRCT
+683 AADDSEFLLRCT
-695 GNANRRDWGQTGAN
+695 GNANRRGWGQTGAN

-730 ISNLGLNLT
+730 ISNLSLNLT
-739 EGSVL
+739 EDSVL

-760 GACALTIDAASKW
+760 GACALTIDATSKW

-787 GEIVDADGRA
+787 GEIVDADGSA

-811 TSACTVTIL
+811 TSAYTVTIL
-820 SGELA
+820 SGEMA

>member
-1 MKTKKIIA
+1 MKTEKIIA
-9 LLACLCLTTGCASA
+9 LFACLCLTTGCASA

-32 PSMTARAGDPAA
+32 PSMTAPAGDPAA
-44 SRLSLS
+44 NRLSLS
-50 DLVAQEILT
+50 DLVAQGIIT

-68 YLTENPITPPDGQPD
+68 YLTEIPITPPDGQPGGAPNGQPG
-83 EAANG
+83 EVPNG
-88 QQPGGGSDAQ
+88 QQPGGSSDAQ
-98 QPGNAPSG
+98 QSGNAPSG

-142 QQPGNSSDAQQ
+142 QQPGSA
-153 PSGQPDGAPNGQP
+153 PDG
-166 AEAPNGQPA
+166 
-175 EAPNGQQPDGGSD
+175 
-188 AQQPG
+188 
-193 NAPSGENTQQPDG
+193 
-206 NGQQPDGGSDAQQPG
+206 
-221 NSSDAQQPSGQ
+221 
-232 PAEAPNGQQPDGG
+232 
-245 SDAQQPGNAP
+245 
-255 SGENTQQPDGNGQ
+255 
-268 QPNGAPGGQPGE
+268 
-280 APNGQQPGGSSDA
+280 
-293 QQPGGTPD
+293 
-301 GQPGFSA
+301 GQPGFST
-308 DAVDRLALEVL
+308 DAVDLLTLEAL

-333 AALLPEDSENGMPSG
+333 AALLPEDSGNGM
-348 QQPGSAPGGQPGNGT
+348 PGSAPDGQ
-363 PDGGAPGGAPGG
+363 PGG

-395 SGETLESTGTDENA
+395 SGETIESTGTDENA

-414 GTVSVDGATVTRA
+414 GAVSVDGATVTRA

-445 ILVTGGTVSVDGAT
+445 IL
-459 VTRASDDS
+459 
-467 AGDDAS
+467 
-473 SFYGVG
+473 
-479 AAILATGG
+479 AIGG

-494 EITTDANGGAG
+494 TITTDANGGAG

-516 SDATIATSKD
+516 SDATISTSGD
-526 TSGGVHVA
+526 ASGGVHVA
-534 GGGTLYASDLTVTT
+534 GGGALYASNLTVTT

-568 GGSYTASGSG
+568 GGSYTASGAG

-671 ESEFSLRNVTLT
+671 ESEFSLCNVTLT
-683 ADDDSEFLLRCT
+683 AADDSEFLLRCT
-695 GNANRRDWGQTGAN
+695 GNANRRGWGQTGAN

-730 ISNLGLNLT
+730 ISNLSLNLT
-739 EGSVL
+739 EDSVL

-760 GACALTIDAASKW
+760 GACALTIDATSKW

-787 GEIVDADGRA
+787 GEIVDADGSA

-811 TSACTVTIL
+811 TSAYTVTIL
-820 SGELA
+820 SGEMA

>member
-9 LLACLCLTTGCASA
+9 LFACLCLTTGCASA

-32 PSMTARAGDPAA
+32 PSMTAPAGDPAA
-44 SRLSLS
+44 NRLSLS
-50 DLVAQEILT
+50 DLVAQGIIT

-68 YLTENPITPPDGQPD
+68 YLTENPITPP
-83 EAANG
+83 NG
-88 QQPGGGSDAQ
+88 QPGG
-98 QPGNAPSG
+98 
-106 ENTQQPDGNGQ
+106 
-117 QPNGAPGGQPGEAP
+117 AP

-142 QQPGNSSDAQQ
+142 QQPGN
-153 PSGQPDGAPNGQP
+153 
-166 AEAPNGQPA
+166 
-175 EAPNGQQPDGGSD
+175 
-188 AQQPG
+188 
-193 NAPSGENTQQPDG
+193 APSGEN
-206 NGQQPDGGSDAQQPG
+206 A
-221 NSSDAQQPSGQ
+221 
-232 PAEAPNGQQPDGG
+232 
-245 SDAQQPGNAP
+245 
-255 SGENTQQPDGNGQ
+255 QQPDGNGQ
-268 QPNGAPGGQPGE
+268 QPNGAPGGQTGE
-280 APNGQQPGGSSDA
+280 VPNGQQPGGSSDA
-293 QQPGGTPD
+293 QQSGENAQQPGGAPD
-301 GQPGFSA
+301 GGQPGGDPNGQPGEAPNGQQPNGSSDAQQPGENAQQPGSAPDGGQPGFST
-308 DAVDRLALEVL
+308 DAVDLLTLAAL

-333 AALLPEDSENGMPSG
+333 AALLPEDSGNGM
-348 QQPGSAPGGQPGNGT
+348 PGSAPDGQ
-363 PDGGAPGGAPGG
+363 PGG

-395 SGETLESTGTDENA
+395 SGETIESTGTDENA

-414 GTVSVDGATVTRA
+414 GAVSVDGATVTRA

-445 ILVTGGTVSVDGAT
+445 ILVTGGT
-459 VTRASDDS
+459 
-467 AGDDAS
+467 
-473 SFYGVG
+473 
-479 AAILATGG
+479 
-487 TLTVSNS
+487 LTVSNS
-494 EITTDANGGAG
+494 TITTDANGGAG

-534 GGGTLYASDLTVTT
+534 GGGALYASNLTVTT

-683 ADDDSEFLLRCT
+683 AADDSEFLLRCT
-695 GNANRRDWGQTGAN
+695 GNANRRGWGQTGAN

-730 ISNLGLNLT
+730 ISNLSLNLT
-739 EGSVL
+739 EGSVI

-760 GACALTIDAASKW
+760 GACALTVDATSKW

-787 GEIVDADGRA
+787 GEIVDADGSA

-811 TSACTVTIL
+811 TSAYTVTIL

>member
-9 LLACLCLTTGCASA
+9 LFACLCLTTGCASA
-23 AFAETVPTA
+23 AFAKTVPTA
-32 PSMTARAGDPAA
+32 PSMTAPAGDPAA
-44 SRLSLS
+44 NRLSLS
-50 DLVAQEILT
+50 DLVAQGIIT

-68 YLTENPITPPDGQPD
+68 YLTENPITPPNGQPGG
-83 EAANG
+83 APNG
-88 QQPGGGSDAQ
+88 QQPGGSSDAQ
-98 QPGNAPSG
+98 QPGNAPSGENTQQPDGNGQQPNGAPGGQPGEVPNGQQPGGSSDAQQSGGAPSG

-131 NGQQPGGSSDA
+131 NGQQPGG
-142 QQPGNSSDAQQ
+142 N
-153 PSGQPDGAPNGQP
+153 GQPD
-166 AEAPNGQPA
+166 
-175 EAPNGQQPDGGSD
+175 
-188 AQQPG
+188 
-193 NAPSGENTQQPDG
+193 
-206 NGQQPDGGSDAQQPG
+206 
-221 NSSDAQQPSGQ
+221 
-232 PAEAPNGQQPDGG
+232 
-245 SDAQQPGNAP
+245 
-255 SGENTQQPDGNGQ
+255 
-268 QPNGAPGGQPGE
+268 
-280 APNGQQPGGSSDA
+280 
-293 QQPGGTPD
+293 
-301 GQPGFSA
+301 FST
-308 DAVDRLALEVL
+308 DAVDLLTLEAL

-333 AALLPEDSENGMPSG
+333 AALLPEDSGNGMPGSAPDG
-348 QQPGSAPGGQPGNGT
+348 QPGNGGSSDAQQPGSAPDGQPGGMSE
-363 PDGGAPGGAPGG
+363 PGG
-375 MSGQPDSY
+375 MSGQLDSY

-395 SGETLESTGTDENA
+395 SGETIESTGTDENA

-414 GTVSVDGATVTRA
+414 GAVSVDGSTVTRA

-445 ILVTGGTVSVDGAT
+445 IL
-459 VTRASDDS
+459 
-467 AGDDAS
+467 
-473 SFYGVG
+473 
-479 AAILATGG
+479 ATGG
-487 TLTVSNS
+487 TLTISNS
-494 EITTDANGGAG
+494 TITTDSNGGAG

-534 GGGTLYASDLTVTT
+534 GGGALCASNLTVTT

-683 ADDDSEFLLRCT
+683 AADDSEFLLRCT
-695 GNANRRDWGQTGAN
+695 GNANRRGWGQTGAN
-709 GADCTFTAA
+709 GAECTFTAA

-730 ISNLGLNLT
+730 ISNLSLNLT

-760 GACALTIDAASKW
+760 GACALTIDATSKW

-787 GEIVDADGRA
+787 GEIVDADGSA

-811 TSACTVTIL
+811 TSAYTVTIL
-820 SGELA
+820 SGEMA

>member
-9 LLACLCLTTGCASA
+9 LFACLCLTTGCASA

-32 PSMTARAGDPAA
+32 LSMTAPAGDPAA
-44 SRLSLS
+44 NRLSLS
-50 DLVAQEILT
+50 DLVAQGIIT

-68 YLTENPITPPDGQPD
+68 YLTENPITPPGGQPG
-83 EAANG
+83 EAPNGQPGGAPNG
-88 QQPGGGSDAQ
+88 QQPGGSSDAQ
-98 QPGNAPSG
+98 QPGNAPSD
-106 ENTQQPDGNGQ
+106 ENTQQPGGNGQ

-142 QQPGNSSDAQQ
+142 QQ
-153 PSGQPDGAPNGQP
+153 SGEN
-166 AEAPNGQPA
+166 
-175 EAPNGQQPDGGSD
+175 

-193 NAPSGENTQQPDG
+193 
-206 NGQQPDGGSDAQQPG
+206 
-221 NSSDAQQPSGQ
+221 
-232 PAEAPNGQQPDGG
+232 
-245 SDAQQPGNAP
+245 
-255 SGENTQQPDGNGQ
+255 GNGQ

-280 APNGQQPGGSSDA
+280 VPNGQQPGGSSDA
-293 QQPGGTPD
+293 QQPGENAQQPG
-301 GQPGFSA
+301 GQPGFST
-308 DAVDRLALEVL
+308 DAVDRFTLEVL

-333 AALLPEDSENGMPSG
+333 AALLPEDSGNEMP
-348 QQPGSAPGGQPGNGT
+348 
-363 PDGGAPGGAPGG
+363 GGAPGGQAGG

-395 SGETLESTGTDENA
+395 SGETIESTGTDENA

-445 ILVTGGTVSVDGAT
+445 IL
-459 VTRASDDS
+459 
-467 AGDDAS
+467 
-473 SFYGVG
+473 
-479 AAILATGG
+479 ATGG

-494 EITTDANGGAG
+494 TITTDANGGAG
-505 VFAYGDAVVTV
+505 VFAYGDAMVTV

-534 GGGTLYASDLTVTT
+534 GGGALYASNLTVTT

-562 GTLVVD
+562 GTLMVD
-568 GGSYTASGSG
+568 DGSYTASGSG

-683 ADDDSEFLLRCT
+683 AADDSEFLLRCT
-695 GNANRRDWGQTGAN
+695 GNANRRGWGQTGAN

-730 ISNLGLNLT
+730 ISNLDLNLT

-787 GEIVDADGRA
+787 GEIVDADGSA

-811 TSACTVTIL
+811 TSAYTVTVL

>member
-1 MKTKKIIA
+1 M
-9 LLACLCLTTGCASA
+9 
-23 AFAETVPTA
+23 P
-32 PSMTARAGDPAA
+32 
-44 SRLSLS
+44 
-50 DLVAQEILT
+50 
-59 QETADAITA
+59 
-68 YLTENPITPPDGQPD
+68 
-83 EAANG
+83 NG
-88 QQPGGGSDAQ
+88 QQPGGSSDAQ
-98 QPGNAPSG
+98 QSGGAPSG

-131 NGQQPGGSSDA
+131 NGQQPGG
-142 QQPGNSSDAQQ
+142 N
-153 PSGQPDGAPNGQP
+153 GQPD
-166 AEAPNGQPA
+166 
-175 EAPNGQQPDGGSD
+175 
-188 AQQPG
+188 
-193 NAPSGENTQQPDG
+193 
-206 NGQQPDGGSDAQQPG
+206 
-221 NSSDAQQPSGQ
+221 
-232 PAEAPNGQQPDGG
+232 
-245 SDAQQPGNAP
+245 
-255 SGENTQQPDGNGQ
+255 
-268 QPNGAPGGQPGE
+268 
-280 APNGQQPGGSSDA
+280 
-293 QQPGGTPD
+293 
-301 GQPGFSA
+301 FST
-308 DAVDRLALEVL
+308 DAVDLLTLEAL

-333 AALLPEDSENGMPSG
+333 AALLPEDSGNGMPGSAPDG
-348 QQPGSAPGGQPGNGT
+348 QPGNGGSSDAQQPGSAPDGQPGGMSE
-363 PDGGAPGGAPGG
+363 PGG
-375 MSGQPDSY
+375 MSGQLDSY

-395 SGETLESTGTDENA
+395 SGETIESTGTDENA

-414 GTVSVDGATVTRA
+414 GAVSVDGSTVTRA

-445 ILVTGGTVSVDGAT
+445 IL
-459 VTRASDDS
+459 
-467 AGDDAS
+467 
-473 SFYGVG
+473 
-479 AAILATGG
+479 ATGG
-487 TLTVSNS
+487 TLTISNS
-494 EITTDANGGAG
+494 TITTDSNGGAG

-534 GGGTLYASDLTVTT
+534 GGGALCASNLTVTT

-683 ADDDSEFLLRCT
+683 AADDSEFLLRCT
-695 GNANRRDWGQTGAN
+695 GNANRRGWGQTGAN
-709 GADCTFTAA
+709 GAECTFTAA

-730 ISNLGLNLT
+730 ISNLSLNLT

-760 GACALTIDAASKW
+760 GACALTIDATSKW

-787 GEIVDADGRA
+787 GEIVDADGSA

-811 TSACTVTIL
+811 TSAYTVTIL
-820 SGELA
+820 SGEMA

>member
-1 MKTKKIIA
+1 MKTEKIIA
-9 LLACLCLTTGCASA
+9 LFACLCLTTGCASA

-32 PSMTARAGDPAA
+32 PSMTAPAGDPAA
-44 SRLSLS
+44 NRLSLS
-50 DLVAQEILT
+50 DLVAQGIIT

-68 YLTENPITPPDGQPD
+68 YLTENPITPPDGQPGG
-83 EAANG
+83 APNG
-88 QQPGGGSDAQ
+88 QQPGGSSDAQQSGNAPSGENTQQPDGNGQQPNGAPGGQPGGAPNGQQPGGSSDAQ

-117 QPNGAPGGQPGEAP
+117 QPNGAPGGQPGGAP

-142 QQPGNSSDAQQ
+142 QQPGNA
-153 PSGQPDGAPNGQP
+153 PDG
-166 AEAPNGQPA
+166 
-175 EAPNGQQPDGGSD
+175 
-188 AQQPG
+188 
-193 NAPSGENTQQPDG
+193 
-206 NGQQPDGGSDAQQPG
+206 
-221 NSSDAQQPSGQ
+221 
-232 PAEAPNGQQPDGG
+232 
-245 SDAQQPGNAP
+245 
-255 SGENTQQPDGNGQ
+255 
-268 QPNGAPGGQPGE
+268 
-280 APNGQQPGGSSDA
+280 
-293 QQPGGTPD
+293 
-301 GQPGFSA
+301 GQPGFST
-308 DAVDRLALEVL
+308 DAVDLLTLETL

-333 AALLPEDSENGMPSG
+333 AALLPEDSGNGMPGSAPDG
-348 QQPGSAPGGQPGNGT
+348 QPGNGGSSDAQQPGSAPDGQPGGMS
-363 PDGGAPGGAPGG
+363 GQPGG

-395 SGETLESTGTDENA
+395 SGETIESTGTDENA

-445 ILVTGGTVSVDGAT
+445 IL
-459 VTRASDDS
+459 
-467 AGDDAS
+467 
-473 SFYGVG
+473 
-479 AAILATGG
+479 ATGG

-494 EITTDANGGAG
+494 TITTDSNGGAG

-516 SDATIATSKD
+516 SDATISTSGD

-534 GGGTLYASDLTVTT
+534 GGGALYASNLTVTT

-683 ADDDSEFLLRCT
+683 AADDSEFLLRCT
-695 GNANRRDWGQTGAN
+695 GNANRRGWGQTGAN

-730 ISNLGLNLT
+730 ISNLSLNLT

-773 IVTGDSVLTTLSCD
+773 IVTGDSVLTTLSCN
-787 GEIVDADGRA
+787 GEIVDADGSA

>member
-9 LLACLCLTTGCASA
+9 LFACLCLTTGCASA

-32 PSMTARAGDPAA
+32 PSMTAPAGDPAA
-44 SRLSLS
+44 NRLSLS
-50 DLVAQEILT
+50 DLVAQGIIP

-68 YLTENPITPPDGQPD
+68 YLTENPITPPNGQPGGAPNGQPGGNGQQPNGAPGGQPG
-83 EAANG
+83 EAPNG
-88 QQPGGGSDAQ
+88 QQPGGSSDAQ
-98 QPGNAPSG
+98 QSG
-106 ENTQQPDGNGQ
+106 ENAQQPGGNGQ

-142 QQPGNSSDAQQ
+142 QQPG
-153 PSGQPDGAPNGQP
+153 
-166 AEAPNGQPA
+166 
-175 EAPNGQQPDGGSD
+175 
-188 AQQPG
+188 
-193 NAPSGENTQQPDG
+193 
-206 NGQQPDGGSDAQQPG
+206 
-221 NSSDAQQPSGQ
+221 
-232 PAEAPNGQQPDGG
+232 
-245 SDAQQPGNAP
+245 
-255 SGENTQQPDGNGQ
+255 ENTQQPDGNGQ

-280 APNGQQPGGSSDA
+280 APNGQQPGSSSDA
-293 QQPGGTPD
+293 QQPGENTQQPGGAPND
-301 GQPGFSA
+301 QPGFST
-308 DAVDRLALEVL
+308 DAVDLLTLEAL

-333 AALLPEDSENGMPSG
+333 AALLPEDSGNGMPG
-348 QQPGSAPGGQPGNGT
+348 GAPDDQPGGMSGSSDAQQ
-363 PDGGAPGGAPGG
+363 PGGAPGG

-395 SGETLESTGTDENA
+395 SGETIESTGTDENA
-409 LLVTG
+409 LRVTG
-414 GTVSVDGATVTRA
+414 GAVSVDGATVTRA

-445 ILVTGGTVSVDGAT
+445 IL
-459 VTRASDDS
+459 
-467 AGDDAS
+467 
-473 SFYGVG
+473 
-479 AAILATGG
+479 ATGG

-494 EITTDANGGAG
+494 TITTDANGGAG

-516 SDATIATSKD
+516 SDATISTSKD

-534 GGGTLYASDLTVTT
+534 GGGALYASNLTVTT

-562 GTLVVD
+562 GILVVD

-683 ADDDSEFLLRCT
+683 AADDSEFLLRCT
-695 GNANRRDWGQTGAN
+695 GNANRRGWGQTGAN

-730 ISNLGLNLT
+730 ISNLSLNLT

-787 GEIVDADGRA
+787 GEIVDADGSA

-811 TSACTVTIL
+811 TSAYTVTIL

>member
-9 LLACLCLTTGCASA
+9 LFACLCLTTGCASA

-32 PSMTARAGDPAA
+32 PSMTAPAGDPAA
-44 SRLSLS
+44 NRLSLS
-50 DLVAQEILT
+50 DLVAQGIIT
-59 QETADAITA
+59 QETADAITE
-68 YLTENPITPPDGQPD
+68 YLTENPITPPDGQPGS
-83 EAANG
+83 APNGQPGGAPNG
-88 QQPGGGSDAQ
+88 QQPGD
-98 QPGNAPSG
+98 APSG
-106 ENTQQPDGNGQ
+106 ESGQ
-117 QPNGAPGGQPGEAP
+117 QPSDAPSGQPGEAP
-131 NGQQPGGSSDA
+131 NGQQPNGSSGENA
-142 QQPGNSSDAQQ
+142 QQPG
-153 PSGQPDGAPNGQP
+153 GAPNGQP
-166 AEAPNGQPA
+166 
-175 EAPNGQQPDGGSD
+175 
-188 AQQPG
+188 
-193 NAPSGENTQQPDG
+193 
-206 NGQQPDGGSDAQQPG
+206 
-221 NSSDAQQPSGQ
+221 
-232 PAEAPNGQQPDGG
+232 
-245 SDAQQPGNAP
+245 
-255 SGENTQQPDGNGQ
+255 
-268 QPNGAPGGQPGE
+268 
-280 APNGQQPGGSSDA
+280 
-293 QQPGGTPD
+293 
-301 GQPGFSA
+301 GFST
-308 DAVDRLALEVL
+308 DAVDRFTLEIL

-333 AALLPEDSENGMPSG
+333 AALLPEDSGNGMPG
-348 QQPGSAPGGQPGNGT
+348 GAPGGQPGNGGSSDAQQPGGT
-363 PDGGAPGGAPGG
+363 PDGQPGSAPGG
-375 MSGQPDSY
+375 MPGGMNGQPDSY
-383 DAARSLS
+383 DAVQSLS

-395 SGETLESTGTDENA
+395 SDETIESTGTDENA

-414 GTVSVDGATVTRA
+414 GTVTVDNATVTRA

-432 GGDASSFYGVGAA
+432 GG
-445 ILVTGGTVSVDGAT
+445 
-459 VTRASDDS
+459 
-467 AGDDAS
+467 DAS

-516 SDATIATSKD
+516 SDTTISTSKD

-534 GGGTLYASDLTVTT
+534 GGGTLYANNLTVTT

-601 ALCLEGLNSVLLT
+601 ALCLEGLNSVSLT

-637 QSMSGDSEVGK
+637 QSMSVDSEVGK

-683 ADDDSEFLLRCT
+683 AADDSEFLLRCT
-695 GNANRRDWGQTGAN
+695 GNANQRGWGQTGAN

-760 GACALTIDAASKW
+760 GACALTIDATSKW

-811 TSACTVTIL
+811 TSAYTVTIL

>member
-9 LLACLCLTTGCASA
+9 LFACLCLTTGCASA

-32 PSMTARAGDPAA
+32 LSMTALAGDPAA
-44 SRLSLS
+44 NRLSLS
-50 DLVAQEILT
+50 DLVAQGIIT

-68 YLTENPITPPDGQPD
+68 YLTENPITPPNGQPGG
-83 EAANG
+83 APNG
-88 QQPGGGSDAQ
+88 QQPGGSSDAQ

-106 ENTQQPDGNGQ
+106 ENAQQPGGNGQ

-142 QQPGNSSDAQQ
+142 QQS
-153 PSGQPDGAPNGQP
+153 
-166 AEAPNGQPA
+166 
-175 EAPNGQQPDGGSD
+175 
-188 AQQPG
+188 G
-193 NAPSGENTQQPDG
+193 NAPSGEN
-206 NGQQPDGGSDAQQPG
+206 AQQPG
-221 NSSDAQQPSGQ
+221 
-232 PAEAPNGQQPDGG
+232 
-245 SDAQQPGNAP
+245 
-255 SGENTQQPDGNGQ
+255 GNGQ

-280 APNGQQPGGSSDA
+280 VPNGQQPGGSSDA
-293 QQPGGTPD
+293 QQSGENAQQPGGAPD
-301 GQPGFSA
+301 GGQPGGDPNGQPGEAPNGQQPNGSSDAQQPGENAQQPGSAPDGGQPGFST
-308 DAVDRLALEVL
+308 DAVDLLTLAAL

-333 AALLPEDSENGMPSG
+333 AALLPEDSGNGM
-348 QQPGSAPGGQPGNGT
+348 PGSAPDGQ
-363 PDGGAPGGAPGG
+363 PGG

-395 SGETLESTGTDENA
+395 SGETIESTGTDENA

-414 GTVSVDGATVTRA
+414 GAVSVDGSTVTRA

-445 ILVTGGTVSVDGAT
+445 IL
-459 VTRASDDS
+459 
-467 AGDDAS
+467 
-473 SFYGVG
+473 
-479 AAILATGG
+479 ATGG

-494 EITTDANGGAG
+494 TITTDANGGAG

-534 GGGTLYASDLTVTT
+534 GGGALYASNLTVTT

-683 ADDDSEFLLRCT
+683 AADDSEFLLRCT
-695 GNANRRDWGQTGAN
+695 GNANRRGWGQTGAN

-730 ISNLGLNLT
+730 ISNLSLNLT

-787 GEIVDADGRA
+787 GEIVDADGSA

-811 TSACTVTIL
+811 TSAFTVTIL

>member
-9 LLACLCLTTGCASA
+9 LFACLCLTTGCASV

-32 PSMTARAGDPAA
+32 PSMTAPAGDPAA
-44 SRLSLS
+44 NRLSLS
-50 DLVAQEILT
+50 DLVAQGIIT

-68 YLTENPITPPDGQPD
+68 YLTENPITPPDGQPGG
-83 EAANG
+83 APNR
-88 QQPGGGSDAQ
+88 QQPGGSSDAQ
-98 QPGNAPSG
+98 QSGNAPSG

-142 QQPGNSSDAQQ
+142 QQ
-153 PSGQPDGAPNGQP
+153 
-166 AEAPNGQPA
+166 
-175 EAPNGQQPDGGSD
+175 
-188 AQQPG
+188 
-193 NAPSGENTQQPDG
+193 SGEN
-206 NGQQPDGGSDAQQPG
+206 
-221 NSSDAQQPSGQ
+221 
-232 PAEAPNGQQPDGG
+232 
-245 SDAQQPGNAP
+245 
-255 SGENTQQPDGNGQ
+255 
-268 QPNGAPGGQPGE
+268 
-280 APNGQQPGGSSDA
+280 A
-293 QQPGGTPD
+293 QQPGGAPND
-301 GQPGFSA
+301 QPGFST
-308 DAVDRLALEVL
+308 DAVDLLTLAAL

-333 AALLPEDSENGMPSG
+333 AALLPEDSGNGMPG
-348 QQPGSAPGGQPGNGT
+348 GAPGGQPGGMS
-363 PDGGAPGGAPGG
+363 GQPGG

-395 SGETLESTGTDENA
+395 SGETIESTGTDENA

-445 ILVTGGTVSVDGAT
+445 IL
-459 VTRASDDS
+459 
-467 AGDDAS
+467 
-473 SFYGVG
+473 
-479 AAILATGG
+479 ATGG

-494 EITTDANGGAG
+494 TITTDANGGAG

-516 SDATIATSKD
+516 SDATISTSGD

-534 GGGTLYASDLTVTT
+534 GGGALYASNLTVTT

-683 ADDDSEFLLRCT
+683 AADDSEFLLRCT
-695 GNANRRDWGQTGAN
+695 GNANRRGWGQTGAN

-730 ISNLGLNLT
+730 ISNLSLNLT

-773 IVTGDSVLTTLSCD
+773 IVTGDSVLTMLSCE
-787 GEIVDADGRA
+787 GEIVDADGSA

-811 TSACTVTIL
+811 TSAYTVTVL

>member
-1 MKTKKIIA
+1 MD
-9 LLACLCLTTGCASA
+9 LLTL
-23 AFAETVPTA
+23 
-32 PSMTARAGDPAA
+32 
-44 SRLSLS
+44 
-50 DLVAQEILT
+50 
-59 QETADAITA
+59 
-68 YLTENPITPPDGQPD
+68 
-83 EAANG
+83 EA
-88 QQPGGGSDAQ
+88 
-98 QPGNAPSG
+98 
-106 ENTQQPDGNGQ
+106 
-117 QPNGAPGGQPGEAP
+117 
-131 NGQQPGGSSDA
+131 
-142 QQPGNSSDAQQ
+142 
-153 PSGQPDGAPNGQP
+153 
-166 AEAPNGQPA
+166 
-175 EAPNGQQPDGGSD
+175 
-188 AQQPG
+188 
-193 NAPSGENTQQPDG
+193 
-206 NGQQPDGGSDAQQPG
+206 
-221 NSSDAQQPSGQ
+221 
-232 PAEAPNGQQPDGG
+232 
-245 SDAQQPGNAP
+245 
-255 SGENTQQPDGNGQ
+255 
-268 QPNGAPGGQPGE
+268 
-280 APNGQQPGGSSDA
+280 
-293 QQPGGTPD
+293 
-301 GQPGFSA
+301 
-308 DAVDRLALEVL
+308 L
-319 LENEIITQDEYDAI
+319 LENEIIAQDEYDAI
-333 AALLPEDSENGMPSG
+333 AALLPEDSGNGMPG
-348 QQPGSAPGGQPGNGT
+348 GAPDDQPGGMSGSSDAQQ
-363 PDGGAPGGAPGG
+363 PGGAPGG
-375 MSGQPDSY
+375 MSDQPDSY

-395 SGETLESTGTDENA
+395 SGETIESTGTDENA

-414 GTVSVDGATVTRA
+414 GAVSVDGATVTRA

-445 ILVTGGTVSVDGAT
+445 IL
-459 VTRASDDS
+459 
-467 AGDDAS
+467 
-473 SFYGVG
+473 
-479 AAILATGG
+479 ATGG
-487 TLTVSNS
+487 TLNVSNS
-494 EITTDANGGAG
+494 TITTDANGGAG

-516 SDATIATSKD
+516 SDATISTSGD

-534 GGGTLYASDLTVTT
+534 GGGALYASNLTVTT

-683 ADDDSEFLLRCT
+683 AADDSEFLLRCT
-695 GNANRRDWGQTGAN
+695 GNANRRGWGQTGAN

-730 ISNLGLNLT
+730 ISNLSLNLT

-744 TGAILDD
+744 TGTILDD

-760 GACALTIDAASKW
+760 GACALTIDATSKW

-787 GEIVDADGRA
+787 GEIVDADGSA

-811 TSACTVTIL
+811 TSAYTVTIL
-820 SGELA
+820 SGEMA

>member
-9 LLACLCLTTGCASA
+9 LFACLCLTTGCASA

-32 PSMTARAGDPAA
+32 PSMTAPAGDPAA
-44 SRLSLS
+44 NRLSLS
-50 DLVAQEILT
+50 DLVAQGIIT

-68 YLTENPITPPDGQPD
+68 YLTENPITPPDGQP
-83 EAANG
+83 
-88 QQPGGGSDAQ
+88 GGA
-98 QPGNAPSG
+98 
-106 ENTQQPDGNGQ
+106 PDG
-117 QPNGAPGGQPGEAP
+117 
-131 NGQQPGGSSDA
+131 
-142 QQPGNSSDAQQ
+142 
-153 PSGQPDGAPNGQP
+153 
-166 AEAPNGQPA
+166 
-175 EAPNGQQPDGGSD
+175 
-188 AQQPG
+188 
-193 NAPSGENTQQPDG
+193 
-206 NGQQPDGGSDAQQPG
+206 
-221 NSSDAQQPSGQ
+221 
-232 PAEAPNGQQPDGG
+232 
-245 SDAQQPGNAP
+245 
-255 SGENTQQPDGNGQ
+255 
-268 QPNGAPGGQPGE
+268 
-280 APNGQQPGGSSDA
+280 
-293 QQPGGTPD
+293 
-301 GQPGFSA
+301 GQPGFST
-308 DAVDRLALEVL
+308 DAVDLLTLETL

-333 AALLPEDSENGMPSG
+333 AALLLEDSGNGM
-348 QQPGSAPGGQPGNGT
+348 PGSAPNGQPGNGGSS
-363 PDGGAPGGAPGG
+363 DAQQPGGAPDGQPSGMSGQAGG

-395 SGETLESTGTDENA
+395 SGETIESTGTDENA

-414 GTVSVDGATVTRA
+414 GAVSVDGATMTRA

-432 GGDASSFYGVGAA
+432 GG
-445 ILVTGGTVSVDGAT
+445 
-459 VTRASDDS
+459 
-467 AGDDAS
+467 DAS

-494 EITTDANGGAG
+494 TITTDSNGGAG

-516 SDATIATSKD
+516 SDATISTSGD

-534 GGGTLYASDLTVTT
+534 GGGALYASNLTVTT

-592 AALTATGSE
+592 ATLTATGSE
-601 ALCLEGLNSVLLT
+601 ALCLEGLNSILLT

-671 ESEFSLRNVTLT
+671 ESEFSLRNVILT
-683 ADDDSEFLLRCT
+683 AADDSEFLLRCT
-695 GNANRRDWGQTGAN
+695 GNANRRGWGQTGAN

-730 ISNLGLNLT
+730 ISNLSLNLT

-760 GACALTIDAASKW
+760 GACALTIDATSKW

-787 GEIVDADGRA
+787 GEIVDADGSA

-811 TSACTVTIL
+811 TSAYTVTIL
-820 SGELA
+820 SGKLA